1 MKRVRWLLL
10 LMLLLLTGCWN
21 RVELNDIAIISA
33 TGIDWKDGKWILSY
47 QVVIPRAISS
57 QTGESGTAAVN
68 VFSTSGDNFR
78 FAISKASEELSRRL
92 YFSHNQIV
100 IIGQEAARKGIG
112 PLMEVYLRNHDS
124 RETVSVFLSRSD
136 ARGIME
142 QLIPLEQ
149 IPGAAIQRLIVN
161 EEIGSSAFRHMTV
174 HDALMELLGSSKATA
189 IPGLVIA
196 GPGEGTESVEDLGKT
211 TTATK
216 VRLKDLGLIQGDK
229 LVGWVNDEQSK
240 GVMWLSDHVERSTV
254 SFTCADN
261 RKGKPTSSVRIL
273 ETSTKLKPMLVN
285 GKWIVKADVEASG
298 VLMEYNCSGDLSKP
312 QEVEKIE
319 KRIEDEIK
327 AIMTNGWEAVRK
339 HKADVLGF
347 GALIHKQYPKEW
359 RESSANWEELFP
371 KTEVEMTVKMRLSS
385 TGMSNQNFKEA
396 QKKAES

>member
-1 MKRVRWLLL
+1 MKLVRWLLL
-10 LMLLLLTGCWN
+10 LMILLLTGCWN

-100 IIGQEAARKGIG
+100 IIGQEAARRGIG

-161 EEIGSSAFRHMTV
+161 EEIGSSAFRHMAV

-189 IPGLVIA
+189 IPGLIIA
-196 GPGEGTESVEDLGKT
+196 GPGEGTESVGDLGKT

-229 LVGWVNDEQSK
+229 LVGWVSDEQSK

-273 ETSTKLKPMLVN
+273 DTSTKLKPIPAN

-298 VLMEYNCSGDLSKP
+298 VLMEYNCSGDPSKP

-319 KRIEDEIK
+319 KRIEEEIK
-327 AIMTNGWEAVRK
+327 GIMTDGWEAVRK

-347 GALIHKQYPKEW
+347 GALIHKRYPKQW
-359 RESSANWEELFP
+359 REASANWEELFP
-371 KTEVEMTVKMRLSS
+371 QTEVEITVKMRLSS